1 MLMLGWKLSS
11 LHDVEF
17 DNSSGWVL
25 GIHEAKKNFS
35 LYTIDF

>member
-17 DNSSGWVL
+17 DNSTGWVL